1 MEQLSSKLMKVIITG
16 GGGFLGNQ
24 LARRLLERGSLSG
37 PDGEQAPIDELV
49 LFDVGFPPERKAGL
63 EGKAAFVTGNMAQR
77 DAVFALAN
85 RDDVSVFHLASMVS
99 GECEVEFD
107 AALAANLDGGR
118 HLLEALRARAGTPR
132 IVFASSVAAF
142 GGESMPEVVGDF
154 TKRSP
159 QTTYG
164 ATKVICELLLDDY
177 SRKGF
182 VDGRA
187 ARLPTVIIRPGKP
200 NTAASSFASG
210 MFREPLAGQTCEL
223 PVHRAQRMPVV
234 GYRTVV
240 ESFIA
245 LHEVPAANL
254 GHDRTFTLPSHD
266 LTVAE
271 MIACLENAAGKLGIE
286 LGPIVDAPDRVIQKI
301 VDTWPV
307 ATDASRALEAGLPN
321 VEPLEAIIAGYVEDF
336 G

>member
-1 MEQLSSKLMKVIITG
+1 MKVIITG

-24 LARRLLERGSLSG
+24 LARRLLERGSLTGPSG
-37 PDGEQAPIDELV
+37 AQEPIDDLV
-49 LFDVGFPPERKAGL
+49 LFDVAFAAERRAGL
-63 EGKAAFVTGNMAQR
+63 EGKAAFVTGDIANR
-77 DAVFALAN
+77 DAVFALID

-118 HLLEALRARAGTPR
+118 HLLEALRERAGTPR

-142 GGESMPEVVGDF
+142 GGAAMPEVVGDSV
-154 TKRSP
+154 KRSP

-164 ATKVICELLLDDY
+164 ATKVICELLINDY
-177 SRKGF
+177 TRKGF
-182 VDGRA
+182 VDGRG

-210 MFREPLAGQTCEL
+210 MFREPLAGKTCEL
-223 PVHRAQRMPVV
+223 PVHRGQRMPVI
-234 GYRTVV
+234 GYSTVV
-240 ESFIA
+240 DSFIA
-245 LHEVPAANL
+245 LHELPAEKL
-254 GHDRTFTLPSHD
+254 DDDRTFTLPSHD

-271 MIACLENAAGKLGIE
+271 MIASLENVAGKLGIE
-286 LGPIVDAPDRVIQKI
+286 LGPIVDAPDPVIQKI

-307 ATDASRALEAGLPN
+307 ATDASRALKAGLPD
-321 VEPLEAIIAGYVEDF
+321 VEPLEAIVEGYVEDF